1 MASPVSADLVRPA
14 SPRLA
19 RVFDAALVAGFSLL
33 IALSAQVAIPLP
45 FTPVP
50 VTLQTFAMLLTGC
63 LLGSGRGALAAA
75 AYVAE
80 GSLGLPFFSGGTAG
94 IAHLLGPTGGYL
106 VGCVAAAFVAGLLAE
121 RRLDEESVGLLL
133 TLCAA
138 DLVVYVPGRRA
149 AQHLHGAG
157 KAVALGFLPFLIG
170 DALKISG
177 AWSILMASTLIA
189 SRNGSARLRAYRA
202 PRGLC
207 RASTALTRLTRP
219 DTVVDTAS
227 CVRCALELP
236 QDVLR
241 GVG

>member
-50 VTLQTFAMLLTGC
+50 VTLQTFAILLTGC

-121 RRLDEESVGLLL
+121 RGRAARPAGLLL

-138 DLVVYVPGRRA
+138 DLVVYIPGL
-149 AQHLHGAG
+149 AQLSIFTGAG

-170 DALKISG
+170 DALKIIG
-177 AWSILMASTLIA
+177 AWSILMASTLIT
-189 SRNGSARLRAYRA
+189 SRIRERAA
-202 PRGLC
+202 
-207 RASTALTRLTRP
+207 
-219 DTVVDTAS
+219 
-227 CVRCALELP
+227 
-236 QDVLR
+236 
-241 GVG
+241 